1 MNLPDWLK
9 QKHGRTIELAQMI
22 GRSGPT
28 VSEWSTG
35 KKRVPADVCPDVEVA
50 TGGAVTC
57 EEMRPDV
64 KWHVLR
70 GARPLPGGARAAN
83 APASDGAVEVLMH
96 PEACAASND
105 SADFQP
111 GRA

>member
-9 QKHGRTIELAQMI
+9 LKHGRTLELAKLV
-22 GRSGPT
+22 GRSGAT

-35 KKRVPADVCPDVEVA
+35 RKRVPSDVCPDVELA
-50 TGGAVTC
+50 TGGEVTC

-70 GARPLPGGARAAN
+70 NAPHAVNAPLGDACVSIQMISAPEAAN
-83 APASDGAVEVLMH
+83 DVALDA
-96 PEACAASND
+96 
-105 SADFQP
+105 P

>member
-1 MNLPDWLK
+1 
-9 QKHGRTIELAQMI
+9 MI

-35 KKRVPADVCPDVEVA
+35 KKRVPADVCPDVESA

-64 KWHVLR
+64 KWHILR
-70 GARPLPGGARAAN
+70 TSARPLPGSEQFAEIQMIAA
-83 APASDGAVEVLMH
+83 PD
-96 PEACAASND
+96 AAND
-105 SADFQP
+105 SADVQP

>member
-9 QKHGRTIELAQMI
+9 QKHGRTLELARLV
-22 GRSGPT
+22 GRSGAT

-35 KKRVPADVCPDVEVA
+35 RKRVPSDVCPDVEQA

-70 GARPLPGGARAAN
+70 NGPRSMN
-83 APASDGAVEVLMH
+83 APPHDAAVSTQILSVL
-96 PEACAASND
+96 AVAND
-105 SADFQP
+105 QILADAP